1 MAVDLNAVGLTKGFV
16 APNGKE
22 VADALAALDARVPL
36 GATDMEKALTT
47 AAGSFSGEAKN
58 ARAIV
63 YIGDGGSRAN
73 LLGTDTFAK
82 LTQKLAELRIPVTS
96 YVVGARV
103 DRLLPGALAV
113 QTGGTVI
120 LDSDTLTAAAA
131 GGQLAA
137 AADLNVAWP
146 TAATWPAEMTEVFP
160 KRLPPLRGDRE
171 TVVIGTFKGKGPFAV
186 QVAADGAGGPQK
198 LDFAVSPRASDDSN
212 NYLKQLVELA
222 RTDGGITLPL
232 LGAASLAEARQE
244 ISAGVRGLDKL
255 AREALAAGNFN
266 NAEQLVAE
274 ALRRDPNDTEAQ
286 AIKGALAKRRAADP
300 PAAGGAPAA
309 GGVRAAAAALAVR
322 PRRRPRPRRPAA
334 LRT

>member
-16 APNGKE
+16 APNSKE
-22 VADALAALDARVPL
+22 VADALAALEARVPL

-47 AAGSFSGEAKN
+47 AAGSFSGEAKS

-82 LTQKLAELRIPVTS
+82 LTQKLAELRVPVTS

-120 LDSDTLTAAAA
+120 LDSDALTAAAA

-146 TAATWPAEMTEVFP
+146 TSATWPAEMTEVFP

-171 TVVIGTFKGKGPFAV
+171 TVVVGTFKGKGPFAV

-198 LDFAVSPRASDDSN
+198 LDFAVSPRASDDSE
-212 NYLKQLVELA
+212 QLSEA
-222 RTDGGITLPL
+222 TGRACPDGRRHHV
-232 LGAASLAEARQE
+232 AAV
-244 ISAGVRGLDKL
+244 GRGEPG
-255 AREALAAGNFN
+255 RGPAGN
-266 NAEQLVAE
+266 
-274 ALRRDPNDTEAQ
+274 
-286 AIKGALAKRRAADP
+286 
-300 PAAGGAPAA
+300 
-309 GGVRAAAAALAVR
+309 
-322 PRRRPRPRRPAA
+322 
-334 LRT
+334 